1 MAKTYIGTRRGD
13 GGTDVRVSDGTVS
26 RPLPWR
32 LDLMNKSPTGL
43 EWGYGGSGPGQLA
56 LAILADATGDDDLA
70 VRLHQPFKWAWI
82 APLPRRAGW
91 TIPEESVLQ
100 FVRTHS
106 AAPGFDKF
114 RDREDPN
121 A

>member
-1 MAKTYIGTRRGD
+1 MAKVYSGSRRGD
-13 GGTDVRVSDGTVS
+13 GQTDVRVSDGNVS

-70 VRLHQPFKWAWI
+70 VRLHQSFKWAWI
-82 APLPRRAGW
+82 TPLPRRASW
-91 TIPEESVLQ
+91 TIPEESVQQ
-100 FVRTHS
+100 FVRTMT
-106 AAPGFDKF
+106 GK
-114 RDREDPN
+114 EQ
-121 A
+121 